1 LTLYTASTRLE
12 LLEEGLPVLIAS
24 LVVAY
29 PHDLRFGET
38 IQLYMHVLLLFMVGS
53 MCCSVI

>member
-1 LTLYTASTRLE
+1 MYAASTRLD

-29 PHDLRFGET
+29 PHDLRFGEA
-38 IQLYMHVLLLFMVGS
+38 IQLYMHALLLFMVGNMS
-53 MCCSVI
+53 CPVI

>member
-1 LTLYTASTRLE
+1 LTLYAASTRLD

-29 PHDLRFGET
+29 PHDLRFGEA
-38 IQLYMHVLLLFMVGS
+38 IQLHMHAFLLFMVGS
-53 MCCSVI
+53 MSCSVI

>member
-1 LTLYTASTRLE
+1 LTLYAASTRLD

-38 IQLYMHVLLLFMVGS
+38 IQLYMHALLLFMVGS

>member
-1 LTLYTASTRLE
+1 LTLYAASTRLD

-29 PHDLRFGET
+29 PHDLCFGET
-38 IQLYMHVLLLFMVGS
+38 IQLYMHALLLFMVGS